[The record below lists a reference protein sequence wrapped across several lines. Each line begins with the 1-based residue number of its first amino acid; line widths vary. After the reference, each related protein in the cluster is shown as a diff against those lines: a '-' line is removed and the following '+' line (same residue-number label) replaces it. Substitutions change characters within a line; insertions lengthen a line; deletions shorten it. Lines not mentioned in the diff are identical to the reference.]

1 MKTEFYKTDD
11 LKLVTREQLEKDFN
25 NLKESGDLADYEDI
39 NVYTAACQSYNN
51 GILTKISAED
61 AREITVDTVYYT
73 QGNYGE
79 ISHTGKHYTEYI
91 FVLKDT
97 IDNAKEI
104 KWEGVNN
111 VIVNEDENTIIQ
123 ASGYTRERGLFCDLY

>member
-1 MKTEFYKTDD
+1 MKFYKTDNFE
-11 LKLVTREQLEKDFN
+11 LVTSEQLEKDFN

-39 NVYTAACQSYNN
+39 NVYTEACQSYNN
-51 GILTKISAED
+51 GILTEISAED
-61 AREITVDTVYYT
+61 AKRIGVDTIYHT

>member
-1 MKTEFYKTDD
+1 MKFYKTDNFE
-11 LKLVTREQLEKDFN
+11 LVTSEQLEKDFN

-39 NVYTAACQSYNN
+39 NVYTEACQSYNN
-51 GILTKISAED
+51 GILTEISAED
-61 AREITVDTVYYT
+61 AKRIGVDTIYHT

-104 KWEGVNN
+104 KWNGVNS
-111 VIVNEDENTIIQ
+111 VIINEDENTIIQ
-123 ASGYTRERGLFCDLY
+123 ASGYTKERGLFCDLY